1 MITSP
6 TEEEDAKR
14 HLLKKKELNLQPI
27 SSQYPMPDVT
37 TDADVQAIMDRV
49 NDIND
54 DRETESEESV
64 RQHSL
69 VLPPQQDAAFLIKEE
84 QNAKKDHNMAALNIV
99 RSKLAKIYKDEPD
112 ADEEA
117 IEAYQ
122 AGAERTKHQQ
132 YMLDLTNSGK
142 SLAAIQ
148 IEWHAYYAGLADA
161 EKHEVWQEFYSAHSA
176 QAQPVEH
183 PKKALHEADEVT
195 EKVVGGSWDK
205 NKPND
210 TRTVAEIKRQL
221 MRKAMPKGV
230 KLSAKHHI
238 QSLLFGLGMASL
250 VVVLLLFS
258 FFNERF
264 IAPFISPSH
273 QVSATPI
280 IGTSGDIGPDQEII
294 IPKINLEI
302 PVIFGTDSNN
312 EQAVEDSLQDGVV
325 HYSTSAV
332 PGQTGNVVIV
342 GHSSNNILNKG
353 KYKFAFVLLKR
364 LDIGDTFSLNK
375 GGVRYTYQVFDK
387 KIVKPTDVSVLGP
400 TSKANSATLITC
412 DPPGTSLN
420 RLVVVG
426 EQITPDPA
434 ANAKVENK
442 TPALT
447 SKGILPGN
455 SPSLWQKI
463 KNWF

>member
-6 TEEEDAKR
+6 TEDDDAKR
-14 HLLKKKELNLQPI
+14 HLSKKKELNLQPI
-27 SSQYPMPDVT
+27 SSPAPAPSITSDE
-37 TDADVQAIMDRV
+37 DVQAIMDRV
-49 NDIND
+49 SNIHEDK
-54 DRETESEESV
+54 ETTSEESV
-64 RQHSL
+64 RQQSL
-69 VLPPQQDAAFLIKEE
+69 VLPQQQDAAFLINEKSV
-84 QNAKKDHNMAALNIV
+84 AKKEHNTAALNIV

-117 IEAYQ
+117 VESFQ
-122 AGAERTKHQQ
+122 AGDGRSKHQQ
-132 YMLDLTNSGK
+132 YMLELTNSGK

-148 IEWHAYYAGLADA
+148 IEWHAYYASLPDN
-161 EKHEVWQEFYSAHSA
+161 EKHEVWQEFYNAHSA
-176 QAQPVEH
+176 QAQPAQQISQSHIVNERLED
-183 PKKALHEADEVT
+183 K
-195 EKVVGGSWDK
+195 SWNKNDK
-205 NKPND
+205 ND
-210 TRTVAEIKRQL
+210 MRTVAEIKHQL
-221 MRKAMPKGV
+221 MRKVAPKGV
-230 KLSAKHHI
+230 KLTAKHHI

-280 IGTSGDIGPDQEII
+280 IGISGDIGPDQEII

-302 PVIFGTDSNN
+302 PVIYGTDSNN

-325 HYSTSAV
+325 HYSTSAL

-364 LDIGDTFSLNK
+364 LEVGDTFSLNK

-426 EQITPDPA
+426 EQISPDPST
-434 ANAKVENK
+434 NAVVQ
-442 TPALT
+442 TQAPVLT

-455 SPSLWQKI
+455 STSLWQKV